1 MKLNNKGFA
10 ISTVLYSLLIMVFLI
25 VTLMMGIMASNR
37 KSNRNLVETIEE
49 ELNRYNE
56 NATNFAFK
64 DGASGEAVSQ
74 IYTVPSGQSG
84 WYKIEL
90 WGASGGSTTSETG
103 EVRAGGKG
111 AYTSG
116 LIYLAENDEVYFYI
130 GGTTTNSNGGANG
143 GGAGAGKGMGGG
155 GSTDVRIKSGEWN
168 DDQSLRTRLMVA
180 AGGGGAEGFKQGAAG
195 GDAGAVIGRP
205 GQSNIAS
212 SDYTNAGYGSQK
224 GPILVN
230 WINLW
235 EKADKCNSGYISKDS
250 DSVSKIKT
258 ACGKLGLGG
267 GATNNEGG
275 GGGSGYF
282 GGGAGSS
289 DNSTVAGSGG
299 GGSSFIAGYAG
310 VKYSHQW
317 TEWPGYSEDKY
328 YTETSHFFVNGQMV
342 EGVNEGNGKAR
353 IELVSTGTA
362 KPTVK
367 NSKLTNVRYIKSCT
381 FGPTDDPTNVSWA
394 EVAAM
399 QNGTNLAHSNS
410 KGVSSVSNVNISST
424 EKNQIT
430 DDDVDSLYS
439 GSKSASDLACIIIDL
454 GATENIDE
462 IAVYHNPTAVQKK
475 SYGES
480 LEVSPDN
487 SSWTTLIASA
497 GDTLPENTSGVRYT
511 AWDLDYQAHL
521 PNGIYQVQSALS
533 QVSRGLSAVNNNTG
547 QKEDENSDT
556 LYSERHV
563 KLALFGT
570 QDLSQDWAIT
580 RIDLG
585 EGSNTYRLV
594 ETASNRALQIKD
606 SLGTAGTAVNTS
618 SGYGT
623 SEESGGYGYNWTQWH
638 IISLGDGT
646 YTIKA
651 EVGENCLS
659 TIKNS
664 YNEDSDININVC
676 NNSLQQRWIFKATS
690 F

>member
-56 NATNFAFK
+56 NATNFALK

-116 LIYLAENDEVYFYI
+116 LIYLVENDEVYFYI

-235 EKADKCNSGYISKDS
+235 ERADKCNSGYISKDS

-267 GATNNEGG
+267 AATNNEGG

-289 DNSTVAGSGG
+289 DNSTVAGSGA
-299 GGSSFIAGYAG
+299 GGSSFIAGYSG
-310 VKYSHQW
+310 VKYSHRW
-317 TEWPGYSEDKY
+317 TGSDEAVYF
-328 YTETSHFFVNGQMV
+328 TENSKIFIDGQMV

-353 IELVSTGTA
+353 IELVSTASKDA
-362 KPTVK
+362 KPTIK
-367 NSKLTNVRYIKSCT
+367 NSKLSNVRYIKSCT
-381 FGPTDDPTNVSWA
+381 AGTTDDQTTVSWT
-394 EVAAM
+394 EIVAM
-399 QNGTNLAHSNS
+399 QNGSNLASKKGISNAT
-410 KGVSSVSNVNISST
+410 GVSVSST
-424 EKNQIT
+424 EKEKIT
-430 DDDVDSLYS
+430 DSDVDTLYS
-439 GSKSASDLACIIIDL
+439 GTKNASSTACITIDL
-454 GATENIDE
+454 GSTYNLDE
-462 IAVYHNPTAVQKK
+462 IAVYHKPTEINKK
-475 SYGES
+475 SYKESLQVSANNRDWITLISSDGES
-480 LEVSPDN
+480 LPEN
-487 SSWTTLIASA
+487 SSGI
-497 GDTLPENTSGVRYT
+497 RYT
-511 AWDLDYQAHL
+511 AWDPNYQETL

-563 KLALFGT
+563 KLALFGG
-570 QDLSQDWAIT
+570 QSLSQDWSVT
-580 RIDLG
+580 SLG
-585 EGSNTYRLV
+585 GDVYRLV

-623 SEESGGYGYNWTQWH
+623 SEESGESGYNWTQWH
-638 IISLGDGT
+638 IIPLGDGT

-651 EVGENCLS
+651 EVGGNCLS

>member
-64 DGASGEAVSQ
+64 DGASGEAVPQ
-74 IYTVPSGQSG
+74 TYTVPSGQSG

-90 WGASGGSTTSETG
+90 WGASGGSTTSETTG

-116 LIYLAENDEVYFYI
+116 LIYLTENQKLYFYI

-143 GGAGAGKGMGGG
+143 GGTGAGKGMGGG
-155 GSTDVRIKSGEWN
+155 GSTDVRIKSGAWNN
-168 DDQSLRTRLMVA
+168 DDSLRTRLMVA

-230 WINLW
+230 WINFW

-317 TEWPGYSEDKY
+317 PGYSEDKY
-328 YTETSHFFVNGQMV
+328 YTETSRFFVNGQMV

-353 IELVSTGTA
+353 IELVSTASQDA

-367 NSKLTNVRYIKSCT
+367 NSKLSNVRYIKSCT
-381 FGPTDDPTNVSWA
+381 AGTTDDQTTVSWS
-394 EVAAM
+394 EIAAM
-399 QNGTNLAHSNS
+399 QNGNNLALN
-410 KGVSSVSNVNISST
+410 KEISSVSGANVSST
-424 EKNQIT
+424 SSGKKKVT
-430 DDDVDSLYS
+430 DGDVDTLYS
-439 GSKSASDLACIIIDL
+439 GTKNSTDIACTTIDL
-454 GATENIDE
+454 GSVQNLDE
-462 IAVYHNPTAVQKK
+462 IAIYHNPTETNKK
-475 SYGES
+475 SYKESLQVSANNRDWITLISSNGES
-480 LEVSPDN
+480 LPEN
-487 SSWTTLIASA
+487 SSGI
-497 GDTLPENTSGVRYT
+497 RYT
-511 AWDLDYQAHL
+511 AWDLDYQAPL

-563 KLALFGT
+563 KLALFGA
-570 QDLSQDWAIT
+570 QSLSQDWSVT
-580 RIDLG
+580 SLG
-585 EGSNTYRLV
+585 GDVYRLV

-623 SEESGGYGYNWTQWH
+623 SEESGEYGYNWTQWH

-651 EVGENCLS
+651 EVGGNCLS
-659 TIKNS
+659 TIKNN
-664 YNEDSDININVC
+664 YNEDSDININFC

>member
-74 IYTVPSGQSG
+74 TYTVPSGQSG

-90 WGASGGSTTSETG
+90 WGASGGSTISETTG
-103 EVRAGGKG
+103 EDRAGGKG

-130 GGTTTNSNGGANG
+130 GGTTTDSNGGANG
-143 GGAGAGKGMGGG
+143 GGAGAGKGKGGG

-180 AGGGGAEGFKQGAAG
+180 AGGGGAEGFKEGATG
-195 GDAGAVIGRP
+195 GDAGAIIGRP
-205 GQSNIAS
+205 GQSNIVS
-212 SDYTNAGYGSQK
+212 GIYTNAGYGSQK

-235 EKADKCNSGYISKDS
+235 EKADKCNSGYISIDS

-310 VKYSHQW
+310 VKYSHK
-317 TEWPGYSEDKY
+317 WPGYREDKY
-328 YTETSHFFVNGQMV
+328 YTETSRFFVNGQMV

-367 NSKLTNVRYIKSCT
+367 NSKLTNVRYIRNCT
-381 FGPTDDPTNVSWA
+381 YGPTDDPKNVSWA

-399 QNGTNLAHSNS
+399 QNGTNLAHT
-410 KGVSSVSNVNISST
+410 KGVSNVSISSIGN
-424 EKNQIT
+424 KKIT

-462 IAVYHNPTAVQKK
+462 IAVYHNPTAVQKI
-475 SYGES
+475 SHGES
-480 LEVSPDN
+480 LKVSPDN
-487 SSWTTLIASA
+487 RNWITLIDSA
-497 GDTLPENTSGVRYT
+497 VDTLPENTSGVRYT
-511 AWDLDYQAHL
+511 AWDLDYQAPL

-563 KLALFGT
+563 KLALFGA
-570 QDLSQDWAIT
+570 QSLSQDWSVT
-580 RIDLG
+580 SLG
-585 EGSNTYRLV
+585 GDVYRLV

-623 SEESGGYGYNWTQWH
+623 SEESGEYGYNWTQWH

-651 EVGENCLS
+651 EVRGNCLS

>member
-74 IYTVPSGQSG
+74 TYTVPSGQSG

-90 WGASGGSTTSETG
+90 WGASGGSTISETTG

-143 GGAGAGKGMGGG
+143 GGAGAGKGKGGG

-180 AGGGGAEGFKQGAAG
+180 AGGGGAEGFKEGATG
-195 GDAGAVIGRP
+195 GDAGAIIGRP
-205 GQSNIAS
+205 GQSNIVS
-212 SDYTNAGYGSQK
+212 GIYTNAGYGSQK

-235 EKADKCNSGYISKDS
+235 EKADKCNSGYISIDS

-289 DNSTVAGSGG
+289 DNSKVAGSGG

-310 VKYSHQW
+310 VKYSHK
-317 TEWPGYSEDKY
+317 WPGYREDKY
-328 YTETSHFFVNGQMV
+328 YTETSRFFVNGQMV
-342 EGVNEGNGKAR
+342 EGVNDGAGKAR
-353 IELVSTGTA
+353 IELVSTASKDA
-362 KPTVK
+362 KPTIK
-367 NSKLTNVRYIKSCT
+367 NSKLSNVRYIKSCT
-381 FGPTDDPTNVSWA
+381 AGTTDDQTT
-394 EVAAM
+394 VAWTEIVAM
-399 QNGTNLAHSNS
+399 QNGSNLASNKGIS
-410 KGVSSVSNVNISST
+410 STIGVSISST
-424 EKNQIT
+424 EKKKIT
-430 DDDVDSLYS
+430 DSDVDTLYS
-439 GSKSASDLACIIIDL
+439 GTKNASSTACITIDL
-454 GATENIDE
+454 GSTYNLDE
-462 IAVYHNPTAVQKK
+462 IAVYHKPTEANKK
-475 SYGES
+475 SYKESLQVSANNRNWTAIISSDGES
-480 LEVSPDN
+480 LPEN
-487 SSWTTLIASA
+487 SSGI
-497 GDTLPENTSGVRYT
+497 RYT
-511 AWDLDYQAHL
+511 AWDPNYQETL

-533 QVSRGLSAVNNNTG
+533 PISRGLSAVNNNTE
-547 QKEDENSDT
+547 QQDDENSDT

-563 KLALFGT
+563 KLALFGG
-570 QDLSQDWAIT
+570 QSLSQNWSVT
-580 RIDLG
+580 SLG
-585 EGSNTYRLV
+585 GDTYRLV

-623 SEESGGYGYNWTQWH
+623 SEESGEYGYNWTQWH

-651 EVGENCLS
+651 EVGGNCLS

>member
-1 MKLNNKGFA
+1 MKLNNNGFA

-37 KSNRNLVETIEE
+37 KSNRNLVETIED

-56 NATNFAFK
+56 SATTFAYK
-64 DGASGEAVSQ
+64 DGTTGEAEAQ

-90 WGASGGSTTSETG
+90 WGASGGNVTSETG

-116 LIYLAENDEVYFYI
+116 LIYLTENQKLYFYI

-143 GGAGAGKGMGGG
+143 GGTGAGKGMGGG
-155 GSTDVRIKSGEWN
+155 GSTDVRIKSGAWDN
-168 DDQSLRTRLMVA
+168 DDSLRTRLMVA

-267 GATNNEGG
+267 AATNNEGG

-289 DNSTVAGSGG
+289 DNSTVAGSGA
-299 GGSSFIAGYAG
+299 GGSSFIAGYSG
-310 VKYSHQW
+310 VKYSHRW
-317 TEWPGYSEDKY
+317 TGYDEAVY
-328 YTETSHFFVNGQMV
+328 FTENSKIFIDGQMV

-353 IELVSTGTA
+353 IELVSTASQDA

-367 NSKLTNVRYIKSCT
+367 NSKLSNVRYIKSCT
-381 FGPTDDPTNVSWA
+381 AGTTDDQTTVSWT
-394 EVAAM
+394 EIVAM
-399 QNGTNLAHSNS
+399 QNGSNLASNIGIS
-410 KGVSSVSNVNISST
+410 NATGVSVSST
-424 EKNQIT
+424 EKEKIT
-430 DDDVDSLYS
+430 DSDVDTLYS
-439 GSKSASDLACIIIDL
+439 GTKNASSTACITIDL
-454 GATENIDE
+454 GSTYNLDE
-462 IAVYHNPTAVQKK
+462 IAVYHKPTEINKK
-475 SYGES
+475 SYKESLQVSANNRDWITLISSDGES
-480 LEVSPDN
+480 LPEN
-487 SSWTTLIASA
+487 SSGI
-497 GDTLPENTSGVRYT
+497 RYT
-511 AWDLDYQAHL
+511 AWDPNYQETL

-563 KLALFGT
+563 KLALFGG
-570 QDLSQDWAIT
+570 QSLSQDWSVT
-580 RIDLG
+580 SLG
-585 EGSNTYRLV
+585 GDVYRLV

-618 SGYGT
+618 SGYG
-623 SEESGGYGYNWTQWH
+623 EGQGYNWTQWH
-638 IISLGDGT
+638 ITSLGDGT
-646 YTIKA
+646 YIIKA
-651 EVGENCLS
+651 DVGGNCLS
-659 TIKNS
+659 TVINN
-664 YNEDSDININVC
+664 YNVDSDINIDTC
-676 NNSLQQRWIFKATS
+676 NNSLQQRWIFKSTG

>member
-64 DGASGEAVSQ
+64 DGASGEAVPQ
-74 IYTVPSGQSG
+74 TYTVPSGQSG

-90 WGASGGSTTSETG
+90 WGASGGSTKSETTG

-116 LIYLAENDEVYFYI
+116 LIYLDDNDEVYFYI

-143 GGAGAGKGMGGG
+143 GGTGAGKGMGGG
-155 GSTDVRIKSGEWN
+155 GSTDVRIKSGAWN
-168 DDQSLRTRLMVA
+168 NDQSLRTRLMVA
-180 AGGGGAEGFKQGAAG
+180 AGGGGAEGFKEGATG
-195 GDAGAVIGRP
+195 GDAGAIIGRP
-205 GQSNIAS
+205 GQSNIVS
-212 SDYTNAGYGSQK
+212 GIYTNAGYGSQK

-235 EKADKCNSGYISKDS
+235 EKADKCNSGYISIDS
-250 DSVSKIKT
+250 DSESNIKT
-258 ACGKLGLGG
+258 ACGKRGLGG

-289 DNSTVAGSGG
+289 DNSKVAGSGG

-317 TEWPGYSEDKY
+317 PGYREDKY
-328 YTETSHFFVNGQMV
+328 YTETSRFFVNGQMV
-342 EGVNEGNGKAR
+342 EGVNEGDGKAR

-367 NSKLTNVRYIKSCT
+367 NNKLTNVRYIRSCT
-381 FGPTDDPTNVSWA
+381 SGTTDDQTNVSWA

-399 QNGTNLAHSNS
+399 QNGTNLAHS
-410 KGVSSVSNVNISST
+410 KGVSSVSNVSISSIG
-424 EKNQIT
+424 KKKIT

-462 IAVYHNPTAVQKK
+462 IAIYHNPTAVQKMRH
-475 SYGES
+475 GES
-480 LEVSPDN
+480 LQVSSDN
-487 SSWTTLIASA
+487 RNWTTLIDSA
-497 GDTLPENTSGVRYT
+497 VDTLPENTSGVRYT
-511 AWDLDYQAHL
+511 AWDLDYQATSL

-563 KLALFGT
+563 KLALFGA
-570 QDLSQDWAIT
+570 QSLSQDWSVT
-580 RIDLG
+580 SLG
-585 EGSNTYRLV
+585 GDVYRLV

-623 SEESGGYGYNWTQWH
+623 SEESGEYGYNWTQWH

-651 EVGENCLS
+651 EVGGNCLS
-659 TIKNS
+659 TIKNN
-664 YNEDSDININVC
+664 YNEDSNININVC

>member
-56 NATNFAFK
+56 NATNFALK

-116 LIYLAENDEVYFYI
+116 LIYLVENDEVYFYI

-180 AGGGGAEGFKQGAAG
+180 AGGGGAEGFKEGATG

-235 EKADKCNSGYISKDS
+235 ERADKCNSGYISKDS

-267 GATNNEGG
+267 AATNNEGG

-289 DNSTVAGSGG
+289 DNSTVAGSGA
-299 GGSSFIAGYAG
+299 GGSSFIAGYSG
-310 VKYSHQW
+310 VKYSHRW
-317 TEWPGYSEDKY
+317 TGSDEAVYF
-328 YTETSHFFVNGQMV
+328 TENSKIFIDGQMV

-353 IELVSTGTA
+353 IELVSTASKDA
-362 KPTVK
+362 KPTIK
-367 NSKLTNVRYIKSCT
+367 NSKLSNVRYIKSCT
-381 FGPTDDPTNVSWA
+381 AGTTDDQTTVSWT
-394 EVAAM
+394 EIVAM
-399 QNGTNLAHSNS
+399 QNGSNLASKKGISNAT
-410 KGVSSVSNVNISST
+410 GVSVSST
-424 EKNQIT
+424 EKEKIT
-430 DDDVDSLYS
+430 DSDVDTLYS
-439 GSKSASDLACIIIDL
+439 GTKNASSTACITIDL
-454 GATENIDE
+454 GSVQNLDE
-462 IAVYHNPTAVQKK
+462 IAIYHNPTETNKK
-475 SYGES
+475 SYKESLQVSANNRDWITLISSDGES
-480 LEVSPDN
+480 LPEN
-487 SSWTTLIASA
+487 SSGI
-497 GDTLPENTSGVRYT
+497 RYT
-511 AWDLDYQAHL
+511 AWDLDYQAPL

-563 KLALFGT
+563 KLALFGA
-570 QDLSQDWAIT
+570 QSLSQDWSVT
-580 RIDLG
+580 SLG
-585 EGSNTYRLV
+585 GDVYRLV

-623 SEESGGYGYNWTQWH
+623 SEESGESGYNWTQWH

-651 EVGENCLS
+651 EVGGNCLS
-659 TIKNS
+659 TIKNN

>member
-56 NATNFAFK
+56 NATNFALK

-116 LIYLAENDEVYFYI
+116 LIYLVENDEVYFYI

-180 AGGGGAEGFKQGAAG
+180 AGGGGAEGFKEGATG

-235 EKADKCNSGYISKDS
+235 ERADKCNSGYISKDS

-267 GATNNEGG
+267 AATNNEGG

-289 DNSTVAGSGG
+289 DNSTVAGSGA
-299 GGSSFIAGYAG
+299 GGSSFIAGYSG
-310 VKYSHQW
+310 VKYSHRW
-317 TEWPGYSEDKY
+317 TGSDEAVYF
-328 YTETSHFFVNGQMV
+328 TENSKIFIDGQMV

-353 IELVSTGTA
+353 IELVSTASKDA
-362 KPTVK
+362 KPTIK
-367 NSKLTNVRYIKSCT
+367 NSKLSNVRYIKSCT
-381 FGPTDDPTNVSWA
+381 AGTTDDQTTVSWT
-394 EVAAM
+394 EIVAM
-399 QNGTNLAHSNS
+399 QNGSNLASKKGISNAT
-410 KGVSSVSNVNISST
+410 GVSVSST
-424 EKNQIT
+424 EKEKIT
-430 DDDVDSLYS
+430 DSDVDTLYS
-439 GSKSASDLACIIIDL
+439 GTKNASSTACITIDL
-454 GATENIDE
+454 GSTYNLDE
-462 IAVYHNPTAVQKK
+462 IAVYHKPTEINKK
-475 SYGES
+475 SYKESLQVSANNRDWITLISSDGES
-480 LEVSPDN
+480 LPEN
-487 SSWTTLIASA
+487 SSGI
-497 GDTLPENTSGVRYT
+497 RYT
-511 AWDLDYQAHL
+511 AWDLDYQAPL

-563 KLALFGT
+563 KLALFGA
-570 QDLSQDWAIT
+570 QSLSQDWSVT
-580 RIDLG
+580 SLG
-585 EGSNTYRLV
+585 GDVYRLV

-623 SEESGGYGYNWTQWH
+623 SEESGEYGYNWTQWH

-651 EVGENCLS
+651 EVGGNCLS
-659 TIKNS
+659 TIKNN

>member
-56 NATNFAFK
+56 NATNFALK

-116 LIYLAENDEVYFYI
+116 LIYLVENDEVYFYI

-180 AGGGGAEGFKQGAAG
+180 AGGGGAEGFKEGAAG

-267 GATNNEGG
+267 AATNNEGG

-289 DNSTVAGSGG
+289 DNSTVAGSGA
-299 GGSSFIAGYAG
+299 GGSSFIAGYSG
-310 VKYSHQW
+310 VKYSHRW
-317 TEWPGYSEDKY
+317 TGSDEAVYF
-328 YTETSHFFVNGQMV
+328 TENSKIFIDGQMV

-353 IELVSTGTA
+353 IELVSTASKDA
-362 KPTVK
+362 KPTIK
-367 NSKLTNVRYIKSCT
+367 NSKLSNVRYIKSCT
-381 FGPTDDPTNVSWA
+381 AGTTDDQTTVSWT
-394 EVAAM
+394 EIVAM
-399 QNGTNLAHSNS
+399 QNGSNLASKKGISNAT
-410 KGVSSVSNVNISST
+410 GVSVSST
-424 EKNQIT
+424 EKEKIT
-430 DDDVDSLYS
+430 DSDVDTLYS
-439 GSKSASDLACIIIDL
+439 GTKNASSTACITIDL
-454 GATENIDE
+454 GSTYNLDE
-462 IAVYHNPTAVQKK
+462 IAVYHKPTEINKK
-475 SYGES
+475 SYKESLQVSANNRDWITLISSDGES
-480 LEVSPDN
+480 LPEN
-487 SSWTTLIASA
+487 SSGI
-497 GDTLPENTSGVRYT
+497 RYT
-511 AWDLDYQAHL
+511 AWDPNYQETL

-563 KLALFGT
+563 KLALFGG
-570 QDLSQDWAIT
+570 QSLSQDWSVT
-580 RIDLG
+580 SLG
-585 EGSNTYRLV
+585 GDVYRLV

-623 SEESGGYGYNWTQWH
+623 SEESGESGYNWTQWH
-638 IISLGDGT
+638 IIPLGDGT

-651 EVGENCLS
+651 EVGGNCLS

>member
-37 KSNRNLVETIEE
+37 KSNRNLVETIED

-56 NATNFAFK
+56 SATTLAYK
-64 DGASGEAVSQ
+64 DGTTGEAEAQ

-90 WGASGGSTTSETG
+90 WGASGGNATSETG

-116 LIYLAENDEVYFYI
+116 LIYLTENQKLYFYI
-130 GGTTTNSNGGANG
+130 GGTTTNSSGGANG
-143 GGAGAGKGMGGG
+143 GGTGAGKGMGGG
-155 GSTDVRIKSGEWN
+155 GSTDVRIKSGAWDN
-168 DDQSLRTRLMVA
+168 DASLRTRLMVA

-230 WINLW
+230 WINIY
-235 EKADKCNSGYISKDS
+235 EKADKCNSGYISDDS
-250 DSVSKIKT
+250 NDASKIKL

-267 GATNNEGG
+267 SAANNEGG

-289 DNSTVAGSGG
+289 DNSTVAGSGA

-310 VKYSHQW
+310 VKYSHKW
-317 TEWPGYSEDKY
+317 FGHDEDVYFTESSKLFID
-328 YTETSHFFVNGQMV
+328 GQMV

-353 IELVSTGTA
+353 IELVSTASQDA

-367 NSKLTNVRYIKSCT
+367 NSKLSNVRYIKSCT
-381 FGPTDDPTNVSWA
+381 AGTTDDQTTVSWS
-394 EVAAM
+394 EIAAM
-399 QNGTNLAHSNS
+399 QNGNNLALN
-410 KGVSSVSNVNISST
+410 KEISSVSGANVSST
-424 EKNQIT
+424 SSEKKKVT
-430 DDDVDSLYS
+430 DGDVDTLYS
-439 GSKSASDLACIIIDL
+439 GTKNSTDIACTTIDL
-454 GATENIDE
+454 GSVQNLDE
-462 IAVYHNPTAVQKK
+462 IAVYHKPTVANKK
-475 SYGES
+475 SYKESLQVSSDNSTWLTLISSDGES
-480 LEVSPDN
+480 LPEN
-487 SSWTTLIASA
+487 SSGI
-497 GDTLPENTSGVRYT
+497 RYT
-511 AWDLDYQAHL
+511 AWNPDYQATL

-533 QVSRGLSAVNNNTG
+533 QISRGLSAVNNNTG
-547 QKEDENSDT
+547 KQENENSDT

-563 KLALFGT
+563 KLALLGA
-570 QDLSQDWAIT
+570 QSLSQDWSVT
-580 RIDLG
+580 SLG
-585 EGSNTYRLV
+585 GDVYRLV

-606 SLGTAGTAVNTS
+606 SFGTAGTAVNTS
-618 SGYGT
+618 SGYG
-623 SEESGGYGYNWTQWH
+623 EGQGYNWTQWH
-638 IISLGDGT
+638 ITSLGDGT
-646 YTIKA
+646 YIIKA
-651 EVGENCLS
+651 DVGGNCL
-659 TIKNS
+659 TTVINN
-664 YNEDSDININVC
+664 YNVDSDVNIDTC
-676 NNSLQQRWIFKATS
+676 NNSLQQRWIFKSTG

>member
-37 KSNRNLVETIEE
+37 KSNRNLVETIED

-56 NATNFAFK
+56 SATNLAYK
-64 DGASGEAVSQ
+64 DGVSGAAEAQ

-90 WGASGGSTTSETG
+90 WGASGGNATSETG

-116 LIYLAENDEVYFYI
+116 LIYLTENQKLYFYI
-130 GGTTTNSNGGANG
+130 GGTTTSSSGGANG
-143 GGAGAGKGMGGG
+143 GGNGAGKGMGGG
-155 GSTDVRIKSGEWN
+155 GSTDVRIKSGAWDN
-168 DDQSLRTRLMVA
+168 DESLRTRLMVA

-205 GQSNIAS
+205 GQSNITS

-230 WINLW
+230 WINIY
-235 EKADKCNSGYISKDS
+235 EKADKCNSGYISDDS
-250 DSVSKIKT
+250 NNATKIKL

-267 GATNNEGG
+267 AAANNEGG

-289 DNSTVAGSGG
+289 DNSTVAGSGA

-310 VKYSHQW
+310 VKYSHTW
-317 TEWPGYSEDKY
+317 SGYSEDVYFTESSKY
-328 YTETSHFFVNGQMV
+328 FINGQMV

-353 IELVSTGTA
+353 IELVSTASQDA

-367 NSKLTNVRYIKSCT
+367 NNKLTNVRYIKSCT
-381 FGPTDDPTNVSWA
+381 SGTTDDQTNVSWS
-394 EVAAM
+394 EIAAM
-399 QNGTNLAHSNS
+399 QNKNNLASN
-410 KGVSSVSNVNISST
+410 KGVNSVSGATMSST
-424 EKNQIT
+424 SSEKKKVT
-430 DDDVDSLYS
+430 DDDVDTLYT
-439 GSKSASDLACIIIDL
+439 GTRDASSTTGACITIDL
-454 GATENIDE
+454 GSTQNLDE
-462 IAVYHNPTAVQKK
+462 IAVYHNPTAVNKK
-475 SYGES
+475 SYKES
-480 LEVSPDN
+480 LEVSSNN
-487 SSWTTLIASA
+487 STWVTLISST
-497 GDTLPENTSGVRYT
+497 GESLPENSSGIRYT
-511 AWDLDYQAHL
+511 AWDPDYQATL

-533 QVSRGLSAVNNNTG
+533 QISRGLSAVNNNTG
-547 QKEDENSDT
+547 QQEDESSDT
-556 LYSERHV
+556 LYSGRHV

-570 QDLSQDWAIT
+570 QSLSQDWSVTSIGT
-580 RIDLG
+580 DV
-585 EGSNTYRLV
+585 YRLV
-594 ETASNRALQIKD
+594 ETASNRALQIKE
-606 SLGTAGTAVNTS
+606 SLGAAGTAVNTS
-618 SGYGT
+618 SGYG
-623 SEESGGYGYNWTQWH
+623 EGQGYNWTQWH
-638 IISLGDGT
+638 ITSLGDGT

-651 EVGENCLS
+651 DVGGNCLS
-659 TIKNS
+659 TTVNN
-664 YNEDSDININVC
+664 YNVDSDVNIDTC
-676 NNSLQQRWIFKATS
+676 NNSLQQRWIFKSTG

>member
-116 LIYLAENDEVYFYI
+116 LIYLVENDEVYFYI

-180 AGGGGAEGFKQGAAG
+180 AGGGGAEGFKEGATG

-235 EKADKCNSGYISKDS
+235 ERADKCNSGYISKDS

-267 GATNNEGG
+267 AATNNEGG

-289 DNSTVAGSGG
+289 DNSTVAGSGA
-299 GGSSFIAGYAG
+299 GGSSFIAGYSG
-310 VKYSHQW
+310 VKYSHRW
-317 TEWPGYSEDKY
+317 TGSDEDVY
-328 YTETSHFFVNGQMV
+328 FTENSKIFIDGQMV

-353 IELVSTGTA
+353 IELVSTASKDA
-362 KPTVK
+362 KPTIK
-367 NSKLTNVRYIKSCT
+367 NSKLSNVRYIKSCT
-381 FGPTDDPTNVSWA
+381 AGTTDDQTTVSWT
-394 EVAAM
+394 EIVAM
-399 QNGTNLAHSNS
+399 QNGSNLASKKGISNAT
-410 KGVSSVSNVNISST
+410 GVSVSST
-424 EKNQIT
+424 EKEKIT
-430 DDDVDSLYS
+430 DSDVDTLYS
-439 GSKSASDLACIIIDL
+439 GTKNASSTACITIDL
-454 GATENIDE
+454 GSTYNLDE
-462 IAVYHNPTAVQKK
+462 IAVYHKPTEINKK
-475 SYGES
+475 SYKESLQVSANNRDWITLISSDGES
-480 LEVSPDN
+480 LPEN
-487 SSWTTLIASA
+487 SSGI
-497 GDTLPENTSGVRYT
+497 RYT
-511 AWDLDYQAHL
+511 AWDPNYQETL

-563 KLALFGT
+563 KLALFGG
-570 QDLSQDWAIT
+570 QSLSQDWSVT
-580 RIDLG
+580 SLG
-585 EGSNTYRLV
+585 GDVYRLV

-651 EVGENCLS
+651 EVGGNCLS

>member
-1 MKLNNKGFA
+1 MKLNNNGFA

-37 KSNRNLVETIEE
+37 KSNRNLVETIED

-56 NATNFAFK
+56 SATTFAYK
-64 DGASGEAVSQ
+64 DGTTGEAEAQ

-90 WGASGGSTTSETG
+90 WGASGGNATSETG

-116 LIYLAENDEVYFYI
+116 LIYLTENQKLYFYI
-130 GGTTTNSNGGANG
+130 GGTTTNSSGGANG
-143 GGAGAGKGMGGG
+143 GGTGAGKGMGGG
-155 GSTDVRIKSGEWN
+155 GSTDVRIKSGAWDN
-168 DDQSLRTRLMVA
+168 DDSLRTRLMVA

-235 EKADKCNSGYISKDS
+235 EKVDKCNSGYISIDS

-267 GATNNEGG
+267 VATNNEGG

-289 DNSTVAGSGG
+289 DNSTVAGSGA

-317 TEWPGYSEDKY
+317 TGYDESVY
-328 YTETSHFFVNGQMV
+328 FTENSKIFIDGQMV

-353 IELVSTGTA
+353 IELVSTASKDA

-367 NSKLTNVRYIKSCT
+367 NSKLSNVRYIKSCT
-381 FGPTDDPTNVSWA
+381 AGTTEDQTTVSWA
-394 EVAAM
+394 EIAAM
-399 QNGTNLAHSNS
+399 QNGSNLASNKGIFS
-410 KGVSSVSNVNISST
+410 TIGVSVSST
-424 EKNQIT
+424 EKKKIT
-430 DDDVDSLYS
+430 DSDVDTLYS
-439 GSKSASDLACIIIDL
+439 GTKNASSTACITIDL
-454 GATENIDE
+454 GSTYNLDE
-462 IAVYHNPTAVQKK
+462 IAVYHKPTETNKK
-475 SYGES
+475 SYKESLQVSANNRDWITLISSDGES
-480 LEVSPDN
+480 LPEN
-487 SSWTTLIASA
+487 SSGI
-497 GDTLPENTSGVRYT
+497 RYT
-511 AWDLDYQAHL
+511 AWDLDYQAPL

-563 KLALFGT
+563 KLALFGA
-570 QDLSQDWAIT
+570 QSLSQDWSVT
-580 RIDLG
+580 SLG
-585 EGSNTYRLV
+585 GDVYRLV

-618 SGYGT
+618 SGYG
-623 SEESGGYGYNWTQWH
+623 EGQGYNWTQWH
-638 IISLGDGT
+638 ITSLGDGT
-646 YTIKA
+646 YIIKA
-651 EVGENCLS
+651 DVGGNCLS
-659 TIKNS
+659 TVINN
-664 YNEDSDININVC
+664 YNVDSDINIDTC
-676 NNSLQQRWIFKATS
+676 NNSLQQRWIFKSTG

>member
-74 IYTVPSGQSG
+74 TYTVPSGQSG

-90 WGASGGSTTSETG
+90 WGASGGSTISETTG
-103 EVRAGGKG
+103 EDRAGGKG

-130 GGTTTNSNGGANG
+130 GGTTTDSNGGANG
-143 GGAGAGKGMGGG
+143 GGAGAGKGKGGG

-180 AGGGGAEGFKQGAAG
+180 AGGGGAEGFKEGATG
-195 GDAGAVIGRP
+195 GDAGAIIGRP
-205 GQSNIAS
+205 GQSNIVS
-212 SDYTNAGYGSQK
+212 GIYTNAGYGSQK

-235 EKADKCNSGYISKDS
+235 EKADKCNSGYISIDS

-310 VKYSHQW
+310 VKYSHK
-317 TEWPGYSEDKY
+317 WPGYREDKY
-328 YTETSHFFVNGQMV
+328 YTETSRFFVNGQMV

-367 NSKLTNVRYIKSCT
+367 NSKLTNVRYIRNCT
-381 FGPTDDPTNVSWA
+381 YGPTDDPKNVSWA

-399 QNGTNLAHSNS
+399 QNGTNLAHT
-410 KGVSSVSNVNISST
+410 KGVSNVSISSIGN
-424 EKNQIT
+424 KKIT

-462 IAVYHNPTAVQKK
+462 IAVYHNPTAVQKI
-475 SYGES
+475 SHGES
-480 LEVSPDN
+480 LKVSPDN
-487 SSWTTLIASA
+487 RNWITLIDSA
-497 GDTLPENTSGVRYT
+497 VDTLPENTSGVRYT
-511 AWDLDYQAHL
+511 AWDLDYQAPL

-563 KLALFGT
+563 KLALFGA
-570 QDLSQDWAIT
+570 QSLSQDWSVT
-580 RIDLG
+580 SLG
-585 EGSNTYRLV
+585 GDVYRLV

-623 SEESGGYGYNWTQWH
+623 SEESGEYGYNWTQWH

-651 EVGENCLS
+651 EVGGNCLS

>member
-56 NATNFAFK
+56 NATNFALK

-116 LIYLAENDEVYFYI
+116 LIYLVENDEVYFYI

-235 EKADKCNSGYISKDS
+235 ERADKCNSGYISKDS

-267 GATNNEGG
+267 AATNNEGG

-289 DNSTVAGSGG
+289 DNSTVAGSGA
-299 GGSSFIAGYAG
+299 GGSSFIAGYSG
-310 VKYSHQW
+310 VKYSHRW
-317 TEWPGYSEDKY
+317 TGSDEAVYF
-328 YTETSHFFVNGQMV
+328 TENSKIFIDGQMV

-353 IELVSTGTA
+353 IELVSTASKDA
-362 KPTVK
+362 KPTIK
-367 NSKLTNVRYIKSCT
+367 NSKLSNVRYIKSCT
-381 FGPTDDPTNVSWA
+381 AGTTDDQTTVSWT
-394 EVAAM
+394 EIVAM
-399 QNGTNLAHSNS
+399 QNGSNLASNIGIS
-410 KGVSSVSNVNISST
+410 NATGVSVSST
-424 EKNQIT
+424 EKEKIT
-430 DDDVDSLYS
+430 DSDVDTLYS
-439 GSKSASDLACIIIDL
+439 GTKNASSTACITIDL
-454 GATENIDE
+454 GSTYNLDE
-462 IAVYHNPTAVQKK
+462 IAVYHKPTEINKK
-475 SYGES
+475 SYKESLQVSANNRDWITLISSDGES
-480 LEVSPDN
+480 LPEN
-487 SSWTTLIASA
+487 SSGI
-497 GDTLPENTSGVRYT
+497 RYT
-511 AWDLDYQAHL
+511 AWDPNYQETL

-563 KLALFGT
+563 KLALFGG
-570 QDLSQDWAIT
+570 QSLSQDWSVT
-580 RIDLG
+580 SLG
-585 EGSNTYRLV
+585 GDVYRLV

-623 SEESGGYGYNWTQWH
+623 SEESGEYGYNWTQWH

-651 EVGENCLS
+651 EVGGNCLS

>member
-74 IYTVPSGQSG
+74 TYTVPSGQSG

-90 WGASGGSTTSETG
+90 WGASGGSTISETTG
-103 EVRAGGKG
+103 EDRAGGKG

-130 GGTTTNSNGGANG
+130 GGTTTDSNGGANG
-143 GGAGAGKGMGGG
+143 GGAGAGKGKGGG

-180 AGGGGAEGFKQGAAG
+180 AGGGGAEGFKEGATG
-195 GDAGAVIGRP
+195 GDAGAIIGRP
-205 GQSNIAS
+205 GQSNIVS
-212 SDYTNAGYGSQK
+212 GIYTNAGYGSQK

-235 EKADKCNSGYISKDS
+235 EKADKCNSGYISIDS

-310 VKYSHQW
+310 VKYSHK
-317 TEWPGYSEDKY
+317 WPGYREDKY
-328 YTETSHFFVNGQMV
+328 YTETSRFFVNGQMV

-367 NSKLTNVRYIKSCT
+367 NSKLTNVRYIRNCT
-381 FGPTDDPTNVSWA
+381 YGPTDDPKNVSWA

-399 QNGTNLAHSNS
+399 QNGTNLAHT
-410 KGVSSVSNVNISST
+410 KGVSNVSISSIGN
-424 EKNQIT
+424 KKIT

-439 GSKSASDLACIIIDL
+439 GRKSASDLACIIIDL
-454 GATENIDE
+454 GATKNIDE
-462 IAVYHNPTAVQKK
+462 IAVYHNPTAVQKM
-475 SYGES
+475 SHGES

-487 SSWTTLIASA
+487 RNWTTLIASV

-511 AWDLDYQAHL
+511 AWDLDYQASL

-563 KLALFGT
+563 KLALFGA
-570 QDLSQDWAIT
+570 QSLSQDWSVT
-580 RIDLG
+580 SLG
-585 EGSNTYRLV
+585 GDVYRLV

-623 SEESGGYGYNWTQWH
+623 SEESGEYGYNWTQWH

-651 EVGENCLS
+651 EVGGNCLS

>member
-64 DGASGEAVSQ
+64 DGTSGEAVSQ
-74 IYTVPSGQSG
+74 TYTVPSGQSG

-103 EVRAGGKG
+103 VVRAGGKG

-130 GGTTTNSNGGANG
+130 GGTTTNSSGGANG
-143 GGAGAGKGMGGG
+143 GGAGAGKGKGGG

-168 DDQSLRTRLMVA
+168 DDKSLRTRLMVA
-180 AGGGGAEGFKQGAAG
+180 AGGGGAEGFKEGATG
-195 GDAGAVIGRP
+195 GDAGAIIGRS

-212 SDYTNAGYGSQK
+212 DKYTNAGYGSQK

-235 EKADKCNSGYISKDS
+235 EKVDKCNSGYISRDS

-317 TEWPGYSEDKY
+317 PGYSEDKY

-381 FGPTDDPTNVSWA
+381 SGTTDNQTNVSWA

-399 QNGTNLAHSNS
+399 QNGTNLAHD
-410 KGVSSVSNVNISST
+410 KGVSNVSNVSISST
-424 EKNQIT
+424 EKKQIT

-439 GSKSASDLACIIIDL
+439 GSKSASASACITIDL
-454 GATENIDE
+454 GSTKDIDE
-462 IAVYHNPTAVQKK
+462 IAVYHNPTAVQKMRH
-475 SYGES
+475 GEI
-480 LEVSPDN
+480 LQVSSN
-487 SSWTTLIASA
+487 NRNWTTLIASA

-511 AWDLDYQAHL
+511 AWDLDYQAPL
-521 PNGIYQVQSALS
+521 PNGIYQIQSALS

-563 KLALFGT
+563 KLALFGA
-570 QDLSQDWAIT
+570 QSLSQDWSVT
-580 RIDLG
+580 SLG
-585 EGSNTYRLV
+585 GDVYRLV

-618 SGYGT
+618 SGYGGY
-623 SEESGGYGYNWTQWH
+623 EESQNQAGYNWTQWH

-651 EVGENCLS
+651 EVGGNCLS

-664 YNEDSDININVC
+664 YNEDSDINIDVC
-676 NNSLQQRWIFKATS
+676 NNSLQQRWIFKSTS

>member
-37 KSNRNLVETIEE
+37 KSNRNLVETIED

-56 NATNFAFK
+56 SATTFAYK
-64 DGASGEAVSQ
+64 DGTTGEAEAQ

-90 WGASGGSTTSETG
+90 WGASGGNATSETG

-116 LIYLAENDEVYFYI
+116 LIYLTENQKLYFYI
-130 GGTTTNSNGGANG
+130 GGTTTNSSGGANG
-143 GGAGAGKGMGGG
+143 GGTGAGKGMGGG
-155 GSTDVRIKSGEWN
+155 GSTDVRIKSGAWDN
-168 DDQSLRTRLMVA
+168 DDSLRTRLMVA

-230 WINLW
+230 WINVY
-235 EKADKCNSGYISKDS
+235 EKADKCNSGYISDDS
-250 DSVSKIKT
+250 NDASKIKT

-267 GATNNEGG
+267 AATNNEGG

-289 DNSTVAGSGG
+289 DNSTVAGSGA

-310 VKYSHQW
+310 VKYSHKW
-317 TEWPGYSEDKY
+317 SGHDENVYFTESSQLFID
-328 YTETSHFFVNGQMV
+328 GQMV

-353 IELVSTGTA
+353 IELVSTASQDA

-367 NSKLTNVRYIKSCT
+367 NSKLSNVRYIKSCT
-381 FGPTDDPTNVSWA
+381 AGTTDDQTTVSWS
-394 EVAAM
+394 EIAAM
-399 QNGTNLAHSNS
+399 QNGNNLALN
-410 KGVSSVSNVNISST
+410 KEISSVSGANVSST
-424 EKNQIT
+424 SSEKKKVT
-430 DDDVDSLYS
+430 DGDVDTLYS
-439 GSKSASDLACIIIDL
+439 GTKNSTDIACTTIDL
-454 GATENIDE
+454 GSVQNLDE
-462 IAVYHNPTAVQKK
+462 IAVYHKPTVANKK
-475 SYGES
+475 SYKESLQVSSDNSTWLTLISSDGES
-480 LEVSPDN
+480 LPEN
-487 SSWTTLIASA
+487 SSGI
-497 GDTLPENTSGVRYT
+497 RYT
-511 AWDLDYQAHL
+511 AWDLDYQAPL

-563 KLALFGT
+563 KLALFGA
-570 QDLSQDWAIT
+570 QSLSQDWSVT
-580 RIDLG
+580 SLG
-585 EGSNTYRLV
+585 GDVYRLV

-618 SGYGT
+618 SGYG
-623 SEESGGYGYNWTQWH
+623 EGQGYNWTQWH
-638 IISLGDGT
+638 ITSLGDGT
-646 YTIKA
+646 YIIKA
-651 EVGENCLS
+651 DVGGNCLS
-659 TIKNS
+659 TVINN
-664 YNEDSDININVC
+664 YNVDSDINIDTC
-676 NNSLQQRWIFKATS
+676 NNSLQQRWIFKSTG

>member
-56 NATNFAFK
+56 NATNFALK

-116 LIYLAENDEVYFYI
+116 LIYLVENDEVYFYI

-180 AGGGGAEGFKQGAAG
+180 AGGGGAEGFKEGATG

-235 EKADKCNSGYISKDS
+235 ERADKCNSGYISKDS

-267 GATNNEGG
+267 AATNNEGG

-289 DNSTVAGSGG
+289 DNSTVAGSGA
-299 GGSSFIAGYAG
+299 GGSSFIAGYSG
-310 VKYSHQW
+310 VKYSHRW
-317 TEWPGYSEDKY
+317 TGSDEAVYF
-328 YTETSHFFVNGQMV
+328 TENSKIFIDGQMV

-353 IELVSTGTA
+353 IELVSTASKDA
-362 KPTVK
+362 KPTIK
-367 NSKLTNVRYIKSCT
+367 NSKLSNVRYIKSCT
-381 FGPTDDPTNVSWA
+381 AGTTDDQTTVSWT
-394 EVAAM
+394 EIVAM
-399 QNGTNLAHSNS
+399 QNGSNLASKKGISNAT
-410 KGVSSVSNVNISST
+410 GVSVSST
-424 EKNQIT
+424 EKEKIT
-430 DDDVDSLYS
+430 DSDVDTLYS
-439 GSKSASDLACIIIDL
+439 GTKNASSTACITIDL
-454 GATENIDE
+454 GSTYNLDE
-462 IAVYHNPTAVQKK
+462 IAVYHKPTEINKK
-475 SYGES
+475 SYKESLQVSANNRDWITLISSDGES
-480 LEVSPDN
+480 LPEN
-487 SSWTTLIASA
+487 SSGI
-497 GDTLPENTSGVRYT
+497 RYT
-511 AWDLDYQAHL
+511 AWDPNYQETL

-563 KLALFGT
+563 KLALFGA
-570 QDLSQDWAIT
+570 QSLSQDWSVT
-580 RIDLG
+580 SLG
-585 EGSNTYRLV
+585 GDVYRLV

-623 SEESGGYGYNWTQWH
+623 SEESGESGYNWTQWH
-638 IISLGDGT
+638 IIPLGDGT

-651 EVGENCLS
+651 EVGGNCLS

>member
-56 NATNFAFK
+56 NATNFALK

-116 LIYLAENDEVYFYI
+116 LIYLVENDEVYFYI

-180 AGGGGAEGFKQGAAG
+180 AGGGGAEGFKEGATG

-267 GATNNEGG
+267 AATNNEGG

-289 DNSTVAGSGG
+289 DNSTVAGSGA
-299 GGSSFIAGYAG
+299 GGSSFIAGYSG
-310 VKYSHQW
+310 VKYSHRW
-317 TEWPGYSEDKY
+317 TGYDEAVY
-328 YTETSHFFVNGQMV
+328 FTENSKIFIDGQMV

-353 IELVSTGTA
+353 IELVSTASKDA
-362 KPTVK
+362 KPTIK
-367 NSKLTNVRYIKSCT
+367 NSKLSNVRYIKSCT
-381 FGPTDDPTNVSWA
+381 AGTTDDQTTVSWT
-394 EVAAM
+394 EIVAM
-399 QNGTNLAHSNS
+399 QNGSNLASKKGISNAT
-410 KGVSSVSNVNISST
+410 GVSVSST
-424 EKNQIT
+424 EKEKIT
-430 DDDVDSLYS
+430 DSDVDTLYS
-439 GSKSASDLACIIIDL
+439 GTKNASSTACITIDL
-454 GATENIDE
+454 GSTYNLDE
-462 IAVYHNPTAVQKK
+462 IAVYHKPTEINKK
-475 SYGES
+475 SYKESLQVSANNRDWITLISSDGES
-480 LEVSPDN
+480 LPEN
-487 SSWTTLIASA
+487 SSGI
-497 GDTLPENTSGVRYT
+497 RYT
-511 AWDLDYQAHL
+511 AWDPNYQETL

-563 KLALFGT
+563 KLALFGG
-570 QDLSQDWAIT
+570 QSLSQDWSVT
-580 RIDLG
+580 SLG
-585 EGSNTYRLV
+585 GDVYRLV

-623 SEESGGYGYNWTQWH
+623 SEESGESGYNWTQWH
-638 IISLGDGT
+638 IIPLGDGT

-651 EVGENCLS
+651 EVGGNCLS

>member
-1 MKLNNKGFA
+1 
-10 ISTVLYSLLIMVFLI
+10 
-25 VTLMMGIMASNR
+25 MMGIMASNR
-37 KSNRNLVETIEE
+37 KSNRNLVETIED

-56 NATNFAFK
+56 SATTFAYK
-64 DGASGEAVSQ
+64 DGTTGEAEAQ

-90 WGASGGSTTSETG
+90 WGASGGNATSETG

-116 LIYLAENDEVYFYI
+116 LIYLTENQKLYFYI

-143 GGAGAGKGMGGG
+143 GGTGAGKGMGGG
-155 GSTDVRIKSGEWN
+155 GSTDVRIKSGAWDN
-168 DDQSLRTRLMVA
+168 DDSLRTRLMVA

-267 GATNNEGG
+267 AATNNEGG

-289 DNSTVAGSGG
+289 DNSTVAGSGA
-299 GGSSFIAGYAG
+299 GGSSFIAGYSG
-310 VKYSHQW
+310 VKYSHRW
-317 TEWPGYSEDKY
+317 TGYDEAVY
-328 YTETSHFFVNGQMV
+328 FTENSKIFIDGQMV

-353 IELVSTGTA
+353 IELVSTASKDA

-367 NSKLTNVRYIKSCT
+367 NSKLSNVRYIKSCT
-381 FGPTDDPTNVSWA
+381 AGTTEDQTTVSWA
-394 EVAAM
+394 EIAAM
-399 QNGTNLAHSNS
+399 QNGSNLASNKGIFS
-410 KGVSSVSNVNISST
+410 TIGVSVSST
-424 EKNQIT
+424 EKKKIT
-430 DDDVDSLYS
+430 DSDVDTLYS
-439 GSKSASDLACIIIDL
+439 GTKNASSTACITIDL
-454 GATENIDE
+454 GSTYNLDE
-462 IAVYHNPTAVQKK
+462 IAVYHKPTEINKK
-475 SYGES
+475 SYKESLQVSANNRDWITLISSDGES
-480 LEVSPDN
+480 LPEN
-487 SSWTTLIASA
+487 SSGI
-497 GDTLPENTSGVRYT
+497 RYT
-511 AWDLDYQAHL
+511 AWDPNYQETL

-563 KLALFGT
+563 KLALFGG
-570 QDLSQDWAIT
+570 QSLSQDWSVT
-580 RIDLG
+580 SLG
-585 EGSNTYRLV
+585 GDVYRLV

-618 SGYGT
+618 SGYG
-623 SEESGGYGYNWTQWH
+623 EGQGYNWTQWH
-638 IISLGDGT
+638 ITSLGDGT
-646 YTIKA
+646 YIIKA
-651 EVGENCLS
+651 DVGGNCLS
-659 TIKNS
+659 TVINN
-664 YNEDSDININVC
+664 YNVDSDINIDTC
-676 NNSLQQRWIFKATS
+676 NKSLQQRWIFKSTG

>member
-64 DGASGEAVSQ
+64 DGTSGEAVSQ
-74 IYTVPSGQSG
+74 TYTVPSGQSG

-103 EVRAGGKG
+103 VVRAGGKG

-130 GGTTTNSNGGANG
+130 GGTTTNSSGGANG

-168 DDQSLRTRLMVA
+168 DDKSLRTRLMVA
-180 AGGGGAEGFKQGAAG
+180 AGGGGAEGFKEGATG
-195 GDAGAVIGRP
+195 GDAGAIIGRS

-212 SDYTNAGYGSQK
+212 DKYTNAGYGSQK

-235 EKADKCNSGYISKDS
+235 EKVDKCNSGYISRDS

-317 TEWPGYSEDKY
+317 PRYSEDKY

-381 FGPTDDPTNVSWA
+381 SGTTDNQTNVSWA

-399 QNGTNLAHSNS
+399 QNGTNLAHD
-410 KGVSSVSNVNISST
+410 KGVSNVSNVSISST
-424 EKNQIT
+424 EKQQIT

-439 GSKSASDLACIIIDL
+439 GSKSESASACITIDL
-454 GATENIDE
+454 GSTKDIDE
-462 IAVYHNPTAVQKK
+462 IAVYHNPTAVQKMRH
-475 SYGES
+475 GEI
-480 LEVSPDN
+480 LQVSSNN
-487 SSWTTLIASA
+487 SNWTTLIASA

-511 AWDLDYQAHL
+511 AWDLDYQASL
-521 PNGIYQVQSALS
+521 PNGIYQIQSALS

-547 QKEDENSDT
+547 QQENENADT

-563 KLALFGT
+563 KLALFGA
-570 QDLSQDWAIT
+570 QDLSQDWAAT
-580 RIDLG
+580 YLG
-585 EGSNTYRLV
+585 GTGNNIYRLV

-606 SLGTAGTAVNTS
+606 SLGTARTAVNTS
-618 SGYGT
+618 SGYGGY
-623 SEESGGYGYNWTQWH
+623 EESQNQAGYNWTQWH

-651 EVGENCLS
+651 EVGGNCLS

-664 YNEDSDININVC
+664 YNEDSDINIDVC
-676 NNSLQQRWIFKATS
+676 NNSLQQRWIFKSTS

>member
-56 NATNFAFK
+56 NATNFALK

-116 LIYLAENDEVYFYI
+116 LIYLVENDEVYFYI

-180 AGGGGAEGFKQGAAG
+180 AGGGGAEGFKEGAAG

-235 EKADKCNSGYISKDS
+235 ERADKCNSGYISKDS

-267 GATNNEGG
+267 AATNNEGG

-289 DNSTVAGSGG
+289 DNSTVAGSGA
-299 GGSSFIAGYAG
+299 GGSSFIAGYSG
-310 VKYSHQW
+310 VKYSHRW
-317 TEWPGYSEDKY
+317 TGSDEAVYF
-328 YTETSHFFVNGQMV
+328 TENSKIFIDGQMV

-353 IELVSTGTA
+353 IELVSTASKDA
-362 KPTVK
+362 KPTIK
-367 NSKLTNVRYIKSCT
+367 NSKLSNVRYIKSCT
-381 FGPTDDPTNVSWA
+381 AGTTDDQTTVSWT
-394 EVAAM
+394 EIVAM
-399 QNGTNLAHSNS
+399 QNGSNLASKKGISNAT
-410 KGVSSVSNVNISST
+410 GVSVSST
-424 EKNQIT
+424 EKEKIT
-430 DDDVDSLYS
+430 DSDVDTLYS
-439 GSKSASDLACIIIDL
+439 GTKNASSTACITIDL
-454 GATENIDE
+454 GSTYNLDE
-462 IAVYHNPTAVQKK
+462 IAVYHKPTEINKK
-475 SYGES
+475 SYKESLQVSANNRDWITLISSDGES
-480 LEVSPDN
+480 LPEN
-487 SSWTTLIASA
+487 SSGI
-497 GDTLPENTSGVRYT
+497 RYT
-511 AWDLDYQAHL
+511 AWDPNYQETL

-563 KLALFGT
+563 KLALFGG
-570 QDLSQDWAIT
+570 QSLSQDWSVT
-580 RIDLG
+580 SLG
-585 EGSNTYRLV
+585 GDVYRLV

-623 SEESGGYGYNWTQWH
+623 SEESGESGYNWTQWH
-638 IISLGDGT
+638 IIPLGDGT

-651 EVGENCLS
+651 EVGGNCLS

>member
-1 MKLNNKGFA
+1 MKLNNNGFA

-37 KSNRNLVETIEE
+37 KSNRNLVETIED

-56 NATNFAFK
+56 SATTFAYK
-64 DGASGEAVSQ
+64 DGTTGEAEAQ

-90 WGASGGSTTSETG
+90 WGASGGNATSETG

-116 LIYLAENDEVYFYI
+116 LIYLTENQKLYFYI

-143 GGAGAGKGMGGG
+143 GGTGAGKGMGGG
-155 GSTDVRIKSGEWN
+155 GSTDVRIKSGAWDN
-168 DDQSLRTRLMVA
+168 DDSLRTRLMVA

-235 EKADKCNSGYISKDS
+235 EKVDKCNSGYISIDS

-267 GATNNEGG
+267 VATNNEGG

-289 DNSTVAGSGG
+289 DNSTVAGSGA
-299 GGSSFIAGYAG
+299 GGSSFIAGYSG
-310 VKYSHQW
+310 VKYSHRW
-317 TEWPGYSEDKY
+317 TGYDEAVY
-328 YTETSHFFVNGQMV
+328 FTENSKIFIDGQMV

-353 IELVSTGTA
+353 IELVSTASKDA
-362 KPTVK
+362 KPTIK
-367 NSKLTNVRYIKSCT
+367 NSKLSNVRYIKSCT
-381 FGPTDDPTNVSWA
+381 AGTTDDQTTVSWT
-394 EVAAM
+394 EIVAM
-399 QNGTNLAHSNS
+399 QNGSNLASKKGISNAT
-410 KGVSSVSNVNISST
+410 GVSVSST
-424 EKNQIT
+424 EKEKIT
-430 DDDVDSLYS
+430 DSDVDTLYS
-439 GSKSASDLACIIIDL
+439 GTKNASSTACITIDL
-454 GATENIDE
+454 GSTYNLDE
-462 IAVYHNPTAVQKK
+462 IAVYHKPTEINKK
-475 SYGES
+475 SYKESLQVSANNRDWITLISSDGES
-480 LEVSPDN
+480 LPEN
-487 SSWTTLIASA
+487 SSGI
-497 GDTLPENTSGVRYT
+497 RYT
-511 AWDLDYQAHL
+511 AWDPNYQETL

-563 KLALFGT
+563 KLALFGA
-570 QDLSQDWAIT
+570 QSLSQDWSVT
-580 RIDLG
+580 SLG
-585 EGSNTYRLV
+585 GDVYRLV

-623 SEESGGYGYNWTQWH
+623 SEESGEYGYNWTQWH

-651 EVGENCLS
+651 EVGGNCLS
-659 TIKNS
+659 TIKNN